1 MRSLDGCP
9 GAAASYCYTNHLW
22 SGEGGQY
29 HLVGGSFVVTP
40 GGATYAF
47 SVRCVLGFAFNFCM
61 VAFFDYYKI
70 HFLQTGSV
78 TDMPVTAP
86 CSVLLDIAAA
96 RAPSMATAGRT
107 GYGQVHVP
115 KRELMPM
122 TEN

>member
-47 SVRCVLGFAFNFCM
+47 SVRCVLDMDLFAQR
-61 VAFFDYYKI
+61 
-70 HFLQTGSV
+70 LQTNSV
-78 TDMPVTAP
+78 TKMRKSSKGILLAQILPDFVQAETGADLSTMTASI
-86 CSVLLDIAAA
+86 C
-96 RAPSMATAGRT
+96 RKKT
-107 GYGQVHVP
+107 
-115 KRELMPM
+115 
-122 TEN
+122 